1 MPPKKVVQKV
11 VEPVVEPV
19 VQESEPEVV
28 VSVDA
33 EPDVLQNITKKVGD
47 IMTLAKDL
55 QAQIK
60 VLQKEYTK
68 MQKLT
73 AKKPSS
79 QRKNPSGFAKPT
91 KLSKELCEFLSL
103 PDDTELARTA
113 VTKHINAYIMEHNLQ
128 NPENKKLILADEK
141 LTKLLN
147 LQPTDQQLSYFNLQ
161 RYMKHLFV

>member
-1 MPPKKVVQKV
+1 MPPKKVTTPKV
-11 VEPVVEPV
+11 DELVPVTEL
-19 VQESEPEVV
+19 VQETVED
-28 VSVDA
+28 VSP
-33 EPDVLQNITKKVGD
+33 EPDNLQSILKKVSE
-47 IMTLAKDL
+47 IASTSKDL
-55 QAQIK
+55 IAQLK
-60 VLQKEYTK
+60 VLQKDYVK
-68 MQKLT
+68 MQKAT
-73 AKKPSS
+73 AKKVPS

-103 PDDTELARTA
+103 PESTELARTA
-113 VTKHINAYIMEHNLQ
+113 VTKHINTYIMENNLQ